1 MQRSVMREF
10 AFKLIYGLE
19 VQKENT
25 QEQIDLFIEANN
37 IENEIAID
45 YLNDIVKGL
54 NEKNEE
60 IENLITKNLKQNWSI
75 NRVSKINVSLIKI
88 AIYEMLYKNVPYKVA
103 INEVVELAKKYADD
117 SAPVFINGIL
127 ATNSVG
133 FALVQVLCLA
143 IGIGIYIPFVLLDN
157 AVSKR
162 VNHEMGIELEEYLIN
177 CEKNV
182 IEPQIF
188 NLNNHLELHAE
199 NVLLHLES
207 NIKNGFVDLTY
218 HPQVKNN
225 KIISRR
231 QYSNNLHKSQ
241 YPIDKQQ
248 PLGRSTKRRPLLG
261 EHKHY
266 CYYRNC
272 HNCYCTYP
280 TKKKH
285 QRQESYTSV

>member
-10 AFKLIYGLE
+10 TFKLIYGLE

-127 ATNSVG
+127 ASV
-133 FALVQVLCLA
+133 V
-143 IGIGIYIPFVLLDN
+143 
-157 AVSKR
+157 K
-162 VNHEMGIELEEYLIN
+162 
-177 CEKNV
+177 EKN
-182 IEPQIF
+182 
-188 NLNNHLELHAE
+188 LNGELNE
-199 NVLLHLES
+199 N
-207 NIKNGFVDLTY
+207 
-218 HPQVKNN
+218 
-225 KIISRR
+225 
-231 QYSNNLHKSQ
+231 
-241 YPIDKQQ
+241 
-248 PLGRSTKRRPLLG
+248 
-261 EHKHY
+261 
-266 CYYRNC
+266 
-272 HNCYCTYP
+272 
-280 TKKKH
+280 
-285 QRQESYTSV
+285 